1 MTAAR
6 MRAWLRSAAGA
17 DELQTEDAAAEA
29 EAGQGAHHVPRQ
41 HAPSTQPVSSMQL
54 EASARLEHARLVRRL
69 ESHMAAKGVSQTR
82 VVLLANLSTQS
93 RFIPSLLP
101 DAYQPAT
108 RCIPSLLPDAYQP
121 ATRCI
126 PTCNSMHP
134 RPHPHASPPAPLC
147 IPARN
152 PAYTGSALGWAA
164 PRVTARRPR
173 PRRRWT
179 RRSPLTSRMR

>member
-17 DELQTEDAAAEA
+17 DELQAEDAAAEA

-41 HAPSTQPVSSMQL
+41 HAPSTQPVISVQL

-69 ESHMAAKGVSQTR
+69 ESHMAAQGVSQTN

-93 RFIPSLLP
+93 RFIASLLP

-108 RCIPSLLPDAYQP
+108 RCIPACNPMHP
-121 ATRCI
+121 AI
-126 PTCNSMHP
+126 PARTPMHP

-147 IPARN
+147 IPACN
-152 PAYTGSALGWAA
+152 LAYAGSALGWAA
-164 PRVTARRPR
+164 PRVTAHRPP

-179 RRSPLTSRMR
+179 RRSPLTSRVR

>member
-17 DELQTEDAAAEA
+17 DELQAEDAAAEA

-93 RFIPSLLP
+93 RFTPSLLP
-101 DAYQPAT
+101 DAYQT
-108 RCIPSLLPDAYQP
+108 

-179 RRSPLTSRMR
+179 RRSPLTSRVR